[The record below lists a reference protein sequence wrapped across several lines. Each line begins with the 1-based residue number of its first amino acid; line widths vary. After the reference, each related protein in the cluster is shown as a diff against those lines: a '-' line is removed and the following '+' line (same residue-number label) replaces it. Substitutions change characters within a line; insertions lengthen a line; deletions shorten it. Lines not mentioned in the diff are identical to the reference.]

1 MGATRAG
8 DAILEPLE
16 VVLEP
21 IPRRLDVLEPQE
33 GVARQQLCKVA
44 GSKRD
49 DQSDDCEADW
59 G

>member
-1 MGATRAG
+1 M
-8 DAILEPLE
+8 LEALE

-21 IPRRLDVLEPQE
+21 VPRRLDVLEPHE
-33 GVARQQLCKVA
+33 GVASQQLCKVA
-44 GSKRD
+44 DSERD